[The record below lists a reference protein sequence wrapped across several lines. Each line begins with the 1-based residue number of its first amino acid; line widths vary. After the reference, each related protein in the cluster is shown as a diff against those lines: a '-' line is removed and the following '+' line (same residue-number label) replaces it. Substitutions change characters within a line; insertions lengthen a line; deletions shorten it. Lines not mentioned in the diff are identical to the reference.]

1 MTVTVV
7 KKGNG
12 EAESLQTNAGTFT
25 EKMLCNPN
33 KKEGKQNHEKPTPP
47 NGRISP
53 NKKISGRT

>member
-12 EAESLQTNAGTFT
+12 EAESLQTNARTFT

-33 KKEGKQNHEKPTPP
+33 KKRRKAE
-47 NGRISP
+47 S
-53 NKKISGRT
+53 

>member
-25 EKMLCNPN
+25 EKNVMQP
-33 KKEGKQNHEKPTPP
+33 KQKRRKAE
-47 NGRISP
+47 S
-53 NKKISGRT
+53 